1 MLVITLKHRRRI
13 AMENKVLA
21 VVNGQE
27 ITEQDL
33 QLTAMRFPRDRQ
45 GYLTSEEG
53 KKQLLDQMISFEL
66 MYIDAKE
73 KGLENDENYKMQ
85 LEMAKKEML
94 IQTAIS
100 KIMEEVVVTDSEVE
114 DYYKANQNLFM
125 NQETVSAKHILVD
138 TAEKAA
144 EIMEEI
150 ANGKSFEAAAAE
162 YSSCPSGTAGGDL
175 GAFSRGQM
183 VPEFEEAAFAME
195 IGKVSEPVQTQF
207 GYHLIK
213 VEAKNVGSVKPFEEV
228 KDSIKNMLLQERQTF
243 KYTQFVNSLKDKIK
257 VEIK

>member
-1 MLVITLKHRRRI
+1 
-13 AMENKVLA
+13 MENKVLA

-53 KKQLLDQMISFEL
+53 RKQLLDQMISFEL

-100 KIMEEVVVTDSEVE
+100 KIMEDVVVTDSEVE

-162 YSSCPSGTAGGDL
+162 YSSCPSGTAGGEL

-213 VEAKNVGSVKPFEEV
+213 VEAKNVGSVKPLEEV
-228 KDSIKNMLLQERQTF
+228 KDSIMNMLLQERQTF

>member
-53 KKQLLDQMISFEL
+53 RKQLLDQMISFEL

-100 KIMEEVVVTDSEVE
+100 KIMEDVVVTDSEVE

-162 YSSCPSGTAGGDL
+162 YSSCPSGTAGGEL

-213 VEAKNVGSVKPFEEV
+213 VEAKNVGSVKPLEEV
-228 KDSIKNMLLQERQTF
+228 KDSIMNMLLQERQTF

>member
-1 MLVITLKHRRRI
+1 
-13 AMENKVLA
+13 MENKVLA

-33 QLTAMRFPRDRQ
+33 QMTAMRFPRERQ
-45 GYLTSEEG
+45 GFLATEEG
-53 KKQLLDQMISFEL
+53 RQQLLDQMISFEL

-73 KGLENDENYKMQ
+73 NGMENDENYLMQ
-85 LEMAKKEML
+85 LEMAKKEIL
-94 IQTAIS
+94 IQSAIS
-100 KIMEEVVVTDSEVE
+100 KIMTEVVVTDSEVE
-114 DYYKANQNLFM
+114 DYYKANENLFL

-150 ANGKSFEAAAAE
+150 AKGKSFEDAAAE
-162 YSSCPSGTAGGDL
+162 YSSCPSSEQGGTL

-183 VPEFEEAAFAME
+183 VPEFEDAAFAME

-213 VEAKNVGSVKPFEEV
+213 VEEKNVGSVKPFAEV
-228 KDSIKNMLLQERQTF
+228 RESIKNMLLQERQAF
-243 KYTQFVNSLKDKIK
+243 KFSQTVNSLKDKIK

>member
-1 MLVITLKHRRRI
+1 
-13 AMENKVLA
+13 MENKVLA

-33 QLTAMRFPRDRQ
+33 QMTAMRFPKDRQ
-45 GYLTSEEG
+45 GMFATEEG
-53 KKQLLDQMISFEL
+53 KKQLLDQMVSFEL

-73 KGLENDENYKMQ
+73 RGLENDEDFLMQ
-85 LEMAKKEML
+85 LEMAKKEIL

-100 KIMEEVVVTDSEVE
+100 KIMADVVVTDSEVE
-114 DYYKANQNLFM
+114 DYYKANENLFM
-125 NQETVSAKHILVD
+125 NQQTVSAKHILVD

-150 ANGKSFEAAAAE
+150 AAGKPFSDAAAE
-162 YSSCPSGTAGGDL
+162 HSSCPSGTQGGDL
-175 GAFSRGQM
+175 GSFSRGQM
-183 VPEFEEAAFAME
+183 VPEFEDVAFTME

-213 VEAKNVGSVKPFEEV
+213 VEARSTGSVKPFDEV
-228 KDSIKNMLLQERQTF
+228 KDSIKNMILQERQTF
-243 KYTQFVNSLKDKIK
+243 KYTQHVNSLKGKIK

>member
-1 MLVITLKHRRRI
+1 
-13 AMENKVLA
+13 MENKVLA

-33 QLTAMRFPRDRQ
+33 HLAAMRFPRDRQ
-45 GYLTSEEG
+45 GFLASEEG

-73 KGLENDENYKMQ
+73 RGLENDENYKMQ
-85 LEMAKKEML
+85 LEMVKKEVL
-94 IQTAIS
+94 IQTAIA
-100 KIMEEVVVTDSEVE
+100 KIMEEVVVTDSEAE

-150 ANGKSFEAAAAE
+150 ANGKLFEDAAAE

-213 VEAKNVGSVKPFEEV
+213 VEAKNAGSVKPFEEV
-228 KDSIKNMLLQERQTF
+228 KDSIKNMLLQERQSF